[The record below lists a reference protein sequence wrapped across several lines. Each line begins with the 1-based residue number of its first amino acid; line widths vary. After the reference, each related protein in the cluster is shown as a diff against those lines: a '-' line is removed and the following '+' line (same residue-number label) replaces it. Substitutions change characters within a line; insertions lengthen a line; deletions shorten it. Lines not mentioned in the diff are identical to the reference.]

1 MARERNQIQTKP
13 KRKNRILNSKEWD
26 LKKSDVAR
34 AHLDIRER
42 RHANICAT
50 MPFINSDVNLAE
62 KDAYDKFKNLMSIP
76 DAFTNGL
83 KGNPFKPEEFL
94 NSLRTEFNYMYGQ
107 LNDKERAY
115 HNAMHN
121 VVAGNK
127 MAYFNNVV
135 SQNHA
140 LATSFNQM
148 LGHTAM
154 NPYESQMLFELTS
167 LGYRGVMVKINESF
181 STSFSITGEDLDYK
195 DLQGIYLYLIEK
207 NFLKSIKTAC
217 IDASVYGGGI
227 ISPIFKVGK
236 EPFMLADLQG
246 NLSDWFGTSNMK
258 LDSLMTFDRFCVVP
272 EVYNDGMYMSK
283 IMSDAPIQLR
293 TIFGDGSGEPLDE
306 DWYAKFSI
314 DAESRTKLIRPD
326 GFGISV
332 FARAAKAVYNYEQQL
347 QFLNYALSQ
356 LSIIVFSSKSQSFE
370 NGGSADNTWNSSLG
384 GYQFDDIRTQLSQ
397 MQQTMSNER
406 GLYVNDLEVTA
417 LNRTFTGI
425 ADIINAMNNQAALAF
440 GTKQELLFGDAR
452 STLGNKEDKSI
463 TPMQKE
469 LRESY
474 RSSIL
479 RAIKWCVL
487 GYFAERNW
495 TKSDGKGRIKFTRE
509 QFDDMLNSIDVVY
522 NDSIKSGEDIIKESG
537 VDNVLRL
544 VEGRVIP
551 IESAIRY
558 ANTIPNLAKTF
569 PSEDKLQEFIDK
581 AQKLQDI
588 GTHSAIVE
596 QEALTKVNEE
606 IRDLK
611 DKMKQEEVQVGQ
623 DGVAKKDVDLTSFG
637 DVTDNG
643 VIFPANT
650 TRVKTMIEPT
660 QQKRKQFSHD

>member
-1 MARERNQIQTKP
+1 MPRP
-13 KRKNRILNSKEWD
+13 RKDTMLNKKKSRILNSQEWEV
-26 LKKSDVAR
+26 KKNSIAN
-34 AHLDIRER
+34 AHNDIRER
-42 RHANICAT
+42 RHANIHDT
-50 MPFINSDVNLAE
+50 MPFINADVNIAE
-62 KDAYDKFKNLMSIP
+62 KEAYDRFKDLMSIP

-83 KGNPFKPEEFL
+83 RGSPFKPDEFL
-94 NSLRTEFNYMYGQ
+94 NSLKAEFNYMYGQ
-107 LNDKERAY
+107 IKDKDKAY
-115 HNAMHN
+115 QNAINN

-135 SQNHA
+135 SQNQS
-140 LATSFNQM
+140 LATGFNQM
-148 LGHTAM
+148 LGHIAM

-181 STSFSITGEDLDYK
+181 STTFSITGVDLDFV

-207 NFLKSIKTAC
+207 NFLNSIKTAC

-246 NLSDWFGTSNMK
+246 KLSDWFGTKNMK

-283 IMSDAPIQLR
+283 ILSNAPIQLR

-326 GFGISV
+326 GFGVSV

-356 LSIIVFSSKSQSFE
+356 LSIIVFSSKSQSYE

-384 GYQFDDIRTQLSQ
+384 GYQFDDIRTQLAQ

-452 STLGNKEDKSI
+452 STLGNKEDKSV

-487 GYFAERNW
+487 GYFAERDW
-495 TKSDGKGRIKFTRE
+495 TKSDGKTRVKFTRE
-509 QFDDMLNSIDVVY
+509 QFDDMINSIDVVY

-537 VDNVLRL
+537 IDNLLRL
-544 VEGRVIP
+544 VEGRIIP
-551 IESAIRY
+551 IEAAIRY
-558 ANTIPNLAKTF
+558 ASSIPNLAKTF
-569 PSEDKLQEFIDK
+569 PSDDKLQEFVDSV
-581 AQKLQDI
+581 QKLQNI
-588 GTHSAIVE
+588 GIESALTE
-596 QEALTKVNEE
+596 QEALINVNKD

-611 DKMKQEEVQVGQ
+611 DKMLQEEVKVGE
-623 DGVAKKDVDLTSFG
+623 DGVAKKSVGLDSFG
-637 DVTDNG
+637 EVNANG
-643 VIFPANT
+643 VVFPASS
-650 TRVKTMIEPT
+650 TRTKTMIEPT
-660 QQKRKQFSHD
+660 QAKRKQFSHD

>member
-1 MARERNQIQTKP
+1 MPRP
-13 KRKNRILNSKEWD
+13 RKDTMLNKKKSRILNSQEWEV
-26 LKKSDVAR
+26 KKNSIAN
-34 AHLDIRER
+34 AHNDIRER
-42 RHANICAT
+42 RHANIHDT
-50 MPFINSDVNLAE
+50 MPFINADVNIAE
-62 KDAYDKFKNLMSIP
+62 KEAYDRFKDLMSIP

-83 KGNPFKPEEFL
+83 RGSPFKPDEFL
-94 NSLRTEFNYMYGQ
+94 NSLKAEFNYMYGQ
-107 LNDKERAY
+107 IKDKDKAY
-115 HNAMHN
+115 QNAINN

-135 SQNHA
+135 SQNQS
-140 LATSFNQM
+140 LATGFNQM
-148 LGHTAM
+148 LGHIAM

-181 STSFSITGEDLDYK
+181 STTFSITGVDLDFV

-207 NFLKSIKTAC
+207 NFLNSVKTAC

-246 NLSDWFGTSNMK
+246 KLSDWFGTKNMK

-283 IMSDAPIQLR
+283 ILSNAPIQLR

-326 GFGISV
+326 GFGVSV
-332 FARAAKAVYNYEQQL
+332 FARAAKVVYNYEQQL

-356 LSIIVFSSKSQSFE
+356 LSIIVFSSKSQSYE

-384 GYQFDDIRTQLSQ
+384 GYQFDDIRTQLAQ

-452 STLGNKEDKSI
+452 STLGNKEDKSV

-487 GYFAERNW
+487 GYFAERDW
-495 TKSDGKGRIKFTRE
+495 TKSNGK
-509 QFDDMLNSIDVVY
+509 
-522 NDSIKSGEDIIKESG
+522 
-537 VDNVLRL
+537 
-544 VEGRVIP
+544 
-551 IESAIRY
+551 
-558 ANTIPNLAKTF
+558 
-569 PSEDKLQEFIDK
+569 
-581 AQKLQDI
+581 
-588 GTHSAIVE
+588 
-596 QEALTKVNEE
+596 
-606 IRDLK
+606 
-611 DKMKQEEVQVGQ
+611 
-623 DGVAKKDVDLTSFG
+623 
-637 DVTDNG
+637 
-643 VIFPANT
+643 
-650 TRVKTMIEPT
+650 TRVKFT
-660 QQKRKQFSHD
+660 QRAV

>member
-1 MARERNQIQTKP
+1 MPRP
-13 KRKNRILNSKEWD
+13 RKDTMLNKKKSRILNSQEWEV
-26 LKKSDVAR
+26 KKNSIAN
-34 AHLDIRER
+34 AHNDIRER
-42 RHANICAT
+42 RHANIHDT
-50 MPFINSDVNLAE
+50 MPFINADVNIAE
-62 KDAYDKFKNLMSIP
+62 KEAYDRFKDLMSIP

-83 KGNPFKPEEFL
+83 RGSPFKPDEFL
-94 NSLRTEFNYMYGQ
+94 NSLKAEFNYMYGQ
-107 LNDKERAY
+107 IKDKDKAY
-115 HNAMHN
+115 QNAINN

-135 SQNHA
+135 SQNQS
-140 LATSFNQM
+140 LATGFNQM
-148 LGHTAM
+148 LGHIAM

-181 STSFSITGEDLDYK
+181 STTFSITGVDLDFV

-207 NFLKSIKTAC
+207 NFLNSVKTAC

-246 NLSDWFGTSNMK
+246 KLSDWFGTKNMK

-283 IMSDAPIQLR
+283 ILSNAPIQLR

-326 GFGISV
+326 GFGVSV
-332 FARAAKAVYNYEQQL
+332 FARAAKVVYNYEQQL

-356 LSIIVFSSKSQSFE
+356 LSIIVFSSKSQSYE

-384 GYQFDDIRTQLSQ
+384 GYQFDDIRTQLAQ

-452 STLGNKEDKSI
+452 STLGNKEDKSV

-487 GYFAERNW
+487 GYFAERDW
-495 TKSDGKGRIKFTRE
+495 TKSDGKTRVKFTRE
-509 QFDDMLNSIDVVY
+509 QFEDMINSIDVVY

-537 VDNVLRL
+537 IDNLLRL

-551 IESAIRY
+551 IEAAIRY
-558 ANTIPNLAKTF
+558 ASSIPNLAKTF
-569 PSEDKLQEFIDK
+569 PSDDKLQEFVDSV
-581 AQKLQDI
+581 QKLQNI
-588 GTHSAIVE
+588 GIESALTE
-596 QEALTKVNEE
+596 QEALINVNKD

-611 DKMKQEEVQVGQ
+611 DKMLQEEVKVGE
-623 DGVAKKDVDLTSFG
+623 DGVAKKSVGLDSFG
-637 DVTDNG
+637 EVNANG
-643 VIFPANT
+643 VVFPASS
-650 TRVKTMIEPT
+650 TRTKTMIEPT
-660 QQKRKQFSHD
+660 QAKRKQFSHD

>member
-1 MARERNQIQTKP
+1 MARPRKQTIATKT
-13 KRKNRILNSKEWD
+13 KSRILNSKEWEAKKNSIANAHIDMRLKRHENIHNSMPHIDRD
-26 LKKSDVAR
+26 LYR
-34 AHLDIRER
+34 AE
-42 RHANICAT
+42 
-50 MPFINSDVNLAE
+50 AE
-62 KDAYDKFKNLMSIP
+62 AYDRFKSLLSIP
-76 DAFTNGL
+76 NTFTNSIV
-83 KGNPFKPEEFL
+83 GNTLKPEEFL
-94 NSLRTEFNYMYGQ
+94 NTIHKEFAYMYSNI
-107 LNDKERAY
+107 NDKERAY
-115 HNAMHN
+115 NNALNN

-135 SQNHA
+135 SQNQS
-140 LATSFNQM
+140 LAYSFNSM
-148 LGHTAM
+148 IGGVVM

-181 STSFSITGEDLDYK
+181 STTFSITGVDLDFI
-195 DLQGIYLYLIEK
+195 DLQGIYLYLVEK

-246 NLSDWFGTSNMK
+246 KLSDWFGTKNMK

-283 IMSDAPIQLR
+283 ILSDAPIQLR
-293 TIFGDGSGEPLDE
+293 TIFGDGNGEPLDE
-306 DWYAKFSI
+306 DWYSKFSI

-326 GFGISV
+326 GFGVSV

-356 LSIIVFSSKSQSFE
+356 LSIIVFSSKSQSYE

-452 STLGNKEDKSI
+452 STLGNKEDKSV

-469 LRESY
+469 YREAY

-487 GYFAERNW
+487 GYFAEKDW
-495 TKSDGKGRIKFTRE
+495 TRSNGKTRDKFTRE
-509 QFDDMLNSIDVVY
+509 QFEDMLNSIDIVY

-537 VDNVLRL
+537 IDNLLRL

-558 ANTIPNLAKTF
+558 ASSIPNLAKTF
-569 PSEDKLQEFIDK
+569 PSDDKLQEFVDSV
-581 AQKLQDI
+581 QKLQNI
-588 GTHSAIVE
+588 GIESALTE
-596 QEALTKVNEE
+596 QEALINVNKD

-611 DKMKQEEVQVGQ
+611 DKMLQEEVKVGE
-623 DGVAKKDVDLTSFG
+623 DGVAKKSVGLDSFG
-637 DVTDNG
+637 EVNANG
-643 VIFPANT
+643 VVFPASS
-650 TRVKTMIEPT
+650 TRTKTMIEPT
-660 QQKRKQFSHD
+660 QAKRKQFSHD

>member
-1 MARERNQIQTKP
+1 MPRP
-13 KRKNRILNSKEWD
+13 RKDTMLNKKKSRILNSQEWEV
-26 LKKSDVAR
+26 KKNSIAN
-34 AHLDIRER
+34 AHNDIRER
-42 RHANICAT
+42 RHANIHDT
-50 MPFINSDVNLAE
+50 MPFINADVNIAE
-62 KDAYDKFKNLMSIP
+62 KEAYDRFKDLMSIP

-83 KGNPFKPEEFL
+83 RGSPFKPDEFL
-94 NSLRTEFNYMYGQ
+94 NSLKAEFNYMYGQ
-107 LNDKERAY
+107 IKDKDKAY
-115 HNAMHN
+115 QNAINN

-135 SQNHA
+135 SQNQS
-140 LATSFNQM
+140 LATGFNQM
-148 LGHTAM
+148 LGHIAM

-181 STSFSITGEDLDYK
+181 STTFSITGVDLDFV

-207 NFLKSIKTAC
+207 NFLNSIKTAC

-246 NLSDWFGTSNMK
+246 KLSDWFGTKNMK

-283 IMSDAPIQLR
+283 ILSNAPIQLR

-326 GFGISV
+326 GFGVSV

-356 LSIIVFSSKSQSFE
+356 LSIIVFSSKSQSYE

-384 GYQFDDIRTQLSQ
+384 GYQFDDIRTQLAQ

-452 STLGNKEDKSI
+452 STLGNKEDKSV

-487 GYFAERNW
+487 GYFAERDW
-495 TKSDGKGRIKFTRE
+495 TKSDGKTRVKFTRE
-509 QFDDMLNSIDVVY
+509 QFDDMINSIDVVY

-537 VDNVLRL
+537 IDNLLRL
-544 VEGRVIP
+544 VEGRIIP
-551 IESAIRY
+551 IEAAIRY
-558 ANTIPNLAKTF
+558 ASSIPNLAKTF
-569 PSEDKLQEFIDK
+569 PSDDKLQEFVDSV
-581 AQKLQDI
+581 QKLQNI
-588 GTHSAIVE
+588 GIESALTE
-596 QEALTKVNEE
+596 QEALINVNKD

-611 DKMKQEEVQVGQ
+611 DKMLQEEIKVGE
-623 DGVAKKDVDLTSFG
+623 DGVAKKSVGLDSFG
-637 DVTDNG
+637 EVNANG
-643 VIFPANT
+643 VVFPASS
-650 TRVKTMIEPT
+650 TRTKTMIEPT
-660 QQKRKQFSHD
+660 QAKRKQFSHD

>member
-1 MARERNQIQTKP
+1 MPRP
-13 KRKNRILNSKEWD
+13 RKDTMLNKKKSRILNSQEWEV
-26 LKKSDVAR
+26 KKNSIAN
-34 AHLDIRER
+34 AHNDIRER
-42 RHANICAT
+42 RHANIHDT
-50 MPFINSDVNLAE
+50 MPFINADVNIAE
-62 KDAYDKFKNLMSIP
+62 KEAYDRFKDLMSIP

-83 KGNPFKPEEFL
+83 RGSPFKPDEFL
-94 NSLRTEFNYMYGQ
+94 NSLKAEFNYMYGQ
-107 LNDKERAY
+107 IKDKDKAY
-115 HNAMHN
+115 QNAINN

-135 SQNHA
+135 SQNQS
-140 LATSFNQM
+140 LATGFNQM
-148 LGHTAM
+148 LGHIAM

-181 STSFSITGEDLDYK
+181 STTFSITGVDLDFV

-207 NFLKSIKTAC
+207 NFLNSIKTAC

-246 NLSDWFGTSNMK
+246 KLSDWFGTKNMK

-283 IMSDAPIQLR
+283 ILSNAPIQLR

-326 GFGISV
+326 GFGVSV

-356 LSIIVFSSKSQSFE
+356 LSIIVFSSKSQSYE

-384 GYQFDDIRTQLSQ
+384 GYQFDDIRTQLAQ

-452 STLGNKEDKSI
+452 STLGNKEDKSV

-487 GYFAERNW
+487 GYFAERDW
-495 TKSDGKGRIKFTRE
+495 TKSDGKTRVKFTRE
-509 QFDDMLNSIDVVY
+509 QFEDMINSIDVVY

-537 VDNVLRL
+537 IDNLLRL

-551 IESAIRY
+551 IEAAIRY
-558 ANTIPNLAKTF
+558 ASSIPNLAKTF
-569 PSEDKLQEFIDK
+569 PSDDKLQEFVDSV
-581 AQKLQDI
+581 QKLQNI
-588 GTHSAIVE
+588 GIESALTE
-596 QEALTKVNEE
+596 QEALINVNKD

-611 DKMKQEEVQVGQ
+611 DKMLQEEVKVGE
-623 DGVAKKDVDLTSFG
+623 DGVAKKSVGLDSFG
-637 DVTDNG
+637 EVNANG
-643 VIFPANT
+643 VVFPASS
-650 TRVKTMIEPT
+650 TRTKTMIEPT
-660 QQKRKQFSHD
+660 QAKRKQFSHD

>member
-1 MARERNQIQTKP
+1 MPRP
-13 KRKNRILNSKEWD
+13 RKDTMLNKKKSRILNSQEWEV
-26 LKKSDVAR
+26 KKNSIAN
-34 AHLDIRER
+34 AHNDIRER
-42 RHANICAT
+42 RHANIHDT
-50 MPFINSDVNLAE
+50 MPFINADVNIAE
-62 KDAYDKFKNLMSIP
+62 KEAYDRFKDLMSIP

-83 KGNPFKPEEFL
+83 RGSPFKPDEFL
-94 NSLRTEFNYMYGQ
+94 NSLKAEFNYMYGQ
-107 LNDKERAY
+107 IKDKDKAY
-115 HNAMHN
+115 QNAINN

-135 SQNHA
+135 SQNQS
-140 LATSFNQM
+140 LATGFNQM
-148 LGHTAM
+148 LGHIAM

-181 STSFSITGEDLDYK
+181 STTFSITGVDLDFV

-207 NFLKSIKTAC
+207 NFLNSIKTAC

-246 NLSDWFGTSNMK
+246 KLSDWFGAKNMK

-283 IMSDAPIQLR
+283 ILSNAPIQLR

-326 GFGISV
+326 GFGVSV

-356 LSIIVFSSKSQSFE
+356 LSIIVFSSKSQSYE

-384 GYQFDDIRTQLSQ
+384 GYQFDDIRTQLAQ

-452 STLGNKEDKSI
+452 STLGNKEDKSV

-487 GYFAERNW
+487 GYFAERDW
-495 TKSDGKGRIKFTRE
+495 TKSDGKTRVKFTRE
-509 QFDDMLNSIDVVY
+509 QFEGMINSIDVVY

-537 VDNVLRL
+537 IDNLLRL

-551 IESAIRY
+551 IEAAIRY
-558 ANTIPNLAKTF
+558 ASSIPNLAKTF
-569 PSEDKLQEFIDK
+569 PSDDKLQEFVDSV
-581 AQKLQDI
+581 QKLQNI
-588 GTHSAIVE
+588 GIESALTE
-596 QEALTKVNEE
+596 QEALINVNKD

-611 DKMKQEEVQVGQ
+611 DKMLQEEVKVGE
-623 DGVAKKDVDLTSFG
+623 DGVAKKSVGLDSFG
-637 DVTDNG
+637 EVNANG
-643 VIFPANT
+643 VVFPASS
-650 TRVKTMIEPT
+650 TRTKTMIEPT
-660 QQKRKQFSHD
+660 QAKRKQFSHD